1 MSELVVF
8 TVRENFDFLEFNS
21 RVSAKQ
27 QEALKADCIM
37 VQETQKLTAQTF
49 GVWALRLVD
58 LRDGG
63 CWEDVINPKTGLAFF
78 NEGFGAFCKHAFG
91 LSETATSNL
100 TKVAQFIQNHG
111 DNVGELMGEYRGYS
125 FSQLVELSSV
135 SPSNRKYFSSDMTVK
150 EMRTA
155 KNYMKMGGFFQDKNN
170 ADFDLLKYS
179 TGFEEERKSGVAKKN
194 NPEVIPGQI
203 ELEDIS
209 DNVGVHINPTS
220 ELANAGERVS
230 TEEEREELL
239 KNILLFESWRDKRKR
254 IYDKYKSGC
263 SMYEFLLEVKTEY
276 MFKSCS
282 TVKGGDMQANSKG
295 FVISFP
301 GIPEFFVDWEEIASR
316 IVTLINRG
324 EYYTEDDERIEQAR
338 AEAHKAGIPFYEGDE
353 EEFNPYVYD
362 GKMSVED
369 YKLMHEQMDADK
381 AADDYDELDEA
392 QADMQ
397 AEMQTIE
404 EESERSLPKEE
415 YDSCELLKGA
425 APWLKPDFKNRDGIR
440 EFYQSYMS
448 WEQLYCRVPCVE
460 VYRYKFKIGTLYAVS
475 GRVAGILEPRETRE
489 IKYSVRYFWQDKG
502 DARCYETSKI
512 DLEKFIPLH
521 KDEL

>member
-8 TVRENFDFLEFNS
+8 TARENFDFLKFSS
-21 RVSAKQ
+21 RVPAKQ

-63 CWEDVINPKTGLAFF
+63 CWENVINPETGFAFF
-78 NEGFGAFCKHAFG
+78 NDGFGAFCKYAFG

-100 TKVAQFIQNHG
+100 TKVAQFIQSYG
-111 DNVGELMGEYRGYS
+111 DNVGALDERYRGYS

-135 SPSNRKYFSSDMTVK
+135 SPSNRQYFSSDMTVK

-155 KNYMKMGGFFQDKNN
+155 KDYMKNSSSFGEEKDK
-170 ADFDLLKYS
+170 DGFDLLAKS
-179 TGFEEERKSGVAKKN
+179 QAWKDNGRKTPAPKS
-194 NPEVIPGQI
+194 EVIPGQI

-209 DNVGVHINPTS
+209 DSVEVDINPTS

-239 KNILLFESWRDKRKR
+239 KNILLFEPWRDKQKR
-254 IYDKYKSGC
+254 LYDKYKGNC

-301 GIPEFFVDWEEIASR
+301 GIPEFFVAWEQIASR

-324 EYYTEDDERIEQAR
+324 EYYTETDEVNQHADL
-338 AEAHKAGIPFYEGDE
+338 ANAGE
-353 EEFNPYVYD
+353 EEVDIYD
-362 GKMSVED
+362 MPMQTHSYD
-369 YKLMHEQMDADK
+369 N
-381 AADDYDELDEA
+381 DDYDEADEA
-392 QADMQ
+392 YEDMQ
-397 AEMQTIE
+397 ADMQTIE
-404 EESERSLPKEE
+404 EDSERSLPPVEE
-415 YDSCELLKGA
+415 KPVKKYDFSVRDNIRAFLNDYKNWHKREDIITPYTNHCYWYTLPNFDILYAFESNVATQELLQGVRNYETWA
-425 APWLKPDFKNRDGIR
+425 
-440 EFYQSYMS
+440 SYYIFPRS
-448 WEQLYCRVPCVE
+448 LYKDDE
-460 VYRYKFKIGTLYAVS
+460 
-475 GRVAGILEPRETRE
+475 EPRVFE
-489 IKYSVRYFWQDKG
+489 IAKR
-502 DARCYETSKI
+502 
-512 DLEKFIPLH
+512 DLEGYLMAH
-521 KDEL
+521 RDELKRR